1 MLIST
6 LFPPRSDNQTQTS
19 AICHHIS
26 AFLQE
31 LTETNNTELASL
43 NLASDDYGGDGIFLQ
58 YDETFDTE
66 TSPTMDVQEIIQ
78 DIGGSEKSTRLQQ

>member
-1 MLIST
+1 MVWKLNRIS
-6 LFPPRSDNQTQTS
+6 S
-19 AICHHIS
+19 HYIS

-31 LTETNNTELASL
+31 LTETNNTELTGL
-43 NLASDDYGGDGIFLQ
+43 NLESDDYGSDGIFLQ
-58 YDETFDTE
+58 YEETLDTE